1 MRTQRPTMSDVAARA
16 GVSRTLVSFI
26 LAGKPGAGEQTRD
39 RVLRAAE
46 ELGYRPD
53 SAARL
58 LARRRSRTLG
68 VLLDVQQPFQSD
80 LVSAIYPVAEAA
92 GYEVLL
98 SATAPGRDEDKAIEA
113 LLSHRCE
120 GLVLLGPACE
130 PTYLMSLADR
140 AVVVVVGRPVA
151 SDRFDSVHT
160 ADAKGIRQSV
170 DHLVELGHR
179 RIVHVDGGTDP
190 GSAQRRRSYQ
200 AVMRRHGLGEQIRV
214 VPGAHTEQAGIA
226 AAELLLGEPGPLPT
240 AVLAGNDRAAVGLMD
255 SMIRAGLD
263 VPGDVSIV
271 GFDDNQFAALS
282 RIDLTTVRQDAD
294 AIATHAVQF
303 AVSRLED
310 AALATREKVLDPH
323 LVIRGS
329 TDRRT
334 SSPSLPWRPR

>member
-39 RVLRAAE
+39 RVLRAAD

-98 SATAPGRDEDKAIEA
+98 SATARGRDEDKAIEA

-151 SDRFDSVHT
+151 PTASTACTPPTRKVSGSPSTTSSSWGIAGSSMWTVAPIPGRLSVAGPT
-160 ADAKGIRQSV
+160 
-170 DHLVELGHR
+170 
-179 RIVHVDGGTDP
+179 
-190 GSAQRRRSYQ
+190 RRSC
-200 AVMRRHGLGEQIRV
+200 
-214 VPGAHTEQAGIA
+214 GATAWANRSVSCPARIPSRPA
-226 AAELLLGEPGPLPT
+226 SPPPELLLGEPGPLPT
-240 AVLAGNDRAAVGLMD
+240 AG
-255 SMIRAGLD
+255 S
-263 VPGDVSIV
+263 P
-271 GFDDNQFAALS
+271 
-282 RIDLTTVRQDAD
+282 
-294 AIATHAVQF
+294 ATA
-303 AVSRLED
+303 
-310 AALATREKVLDPH
+310 
-323 LVIRGS
+323 
-329 TDRRT
+329 RR
-334 SSPSLPWRPR
+334 SG

>member
-39 RVLRAAE
+39 RVLRAAD

-68 VLLDVQQPFQSD
+68 VLLDVQQPFQAD

-160 ADAKGIRQSV
+160 ATRKVSGSPSTTSSSWGIAGSSMWTVAPIPGRLSV
-170 DHLVELGHR
+170 AGP
-179 RIVHVDGGTDP
+179 T
-190 GSAQRRRSYQ
+190 RRSCG
-200 AVMRRHGLGEQIRV
+200 ATAWANRSVSCPARIPSRPASPPRNCCSASRDRCRR
-214 VPGAHTEQAGIA
+214 P
-226 AAELLLGEPGPLPT
+226 
-240 AVLAGNDRAAVGLMD
+240 
-255 SMIRAGLD
+255 
-263 VPGDVSIV
+263 
-271 GFDDNQFAALS
+271 
-282 RIDLTTVRQDAD
+282 
-294 AIATHAVQF
+294 
-303 AVSRLED
+303 
-310 AALATREKVLDPH
+310 
-323 LVIRGS
+323 
-329 TDRRT
+329 
-334 SSPSLPWRPR
+334 SSPATTARRSG